1 MDNEHKK
8 LEHFTA
14 TILSDANE
22 RSRKILEALE
32 KARKARLAAAEK
44 EIRVRNEREIEAG
57 IAKVKSSTGR
67 LVSQQMMENKRELF
81 AKRGE
86 VARRIAADVR
96 GKLEDWVQTDAYHS
110 WLQEQLAAALEQLPQ
125 GSQGVTVYCREQDQQ
140 YLAQALQG
148 CARPHQVESSQLIE
162 LGGLRLECP
171 GSHMVVDCTLDSSF
185 GDLREHI
192 AEYIGLRLE

>member
-57 IAKVKSSTGR
+57 IAKV
-67 LVSQQMMENKRELF
+67 
-81 AKRGE
+81 
-86 VARRIAADVR
+86 
-96 GKLEDWVQTDAYHS
+96 
-110 WLQEQLAAALEQLPQ
+110 
-125 GSQGVTVYCREQDQQ
+125 
-140 YLAQALQG
+140 
-148 CARPHQVESSQLIE
+148 
-162 LGGLRLECP
+162 
-171 GSHMVVDCTLDSSF
+171 
-185 GDLREHI
+185 
-192 AEYIGLRLE
+192 

>member
-1 MDNEHKK
+1 M
-8 LEHFTA
+8 
-14 TILSDANE
+14 
-22 RSRKILEALE
+22 
-32 KARKARLAAAEK
+32 
-44 EIRVRNEREIEAG
+44 
-57 IAKVKSSTGR
+57 KSSTGR

-148 CARPHQVESSQLIE
+148 CARPHQV
-162 LGGLRLECP
+162 GGLRLECP
-171 GSHMVVDCTLDSSF
+171 GSHMAVDCTLDSYF
-185 GDLREHI
+185 GYLREHI

>member
-57 IAKVKSSTGR
+57 IAKVKSSTRERVQRALLSLGKDELSGR
-67 LVSQQMMENKRELF
+67 SK
-81 AKRGE
+81 
-86 VARRIAADVR
+86 
-96 GKLEDWVQTDAYHS
+96 
-110 WLQEQLAAALEQLPQ
+110 
-125 GSQGVTVYCREQDQQ
+125 
-140 YLAQALQG
+140 
-148 CARPHQVESSQLIE
+148 
-162 LGGLRLECP
+162 P
-171 GSHMVVDCTLDSSF
+171 GSP
-185 GDLREHI
+185 R
-192 AEYIGLRLE
+192 

>member
-1 MDNEHKK
+1 M
-8 LEHFTA
+8 
-14 TILSDANE
+14 
-22 RSRKILEALE
+22 
-32 KARKARLAAAEK
+32 AAAEK

-125 GSQGVTVYCREQDQQ
+125 GSQGVTVYWPRAGPNSISPRRCR
-140 YLAQALQG
+140 AVRAPIRWRAL
-148 CARPHQVESSQLIE
+148 S
-162 LGGLRLECP
+162 
-171 GSHMVVDCTLDSSF
+171 
-185 GDLREHI
+185 
-192 AEYIGLRLE
+192 